1 MMHETSDLSFDE
13 LVDAACEELDLE
25 LNRPPPPPPPPTRRE
40 KLARW
45 CRRILQDRL
54 KPPIQRTARL
64 ATTVLNAEL
73 PVDVDAV
80 SGAALSLTARVAH
93 AGFRTLRWTLLA
105 PLAPIA
111 FARRRLAARRD
122 EALPLH
128 APARPAAPARPR
140 RDVPAPVALTPDA
153 EAPARPP
160 ASPSFASPRP
170 AVRRGVLGILR
181 LRGFLRADR
190 PKQSTHPSTSAQAS
204 PQFTSPEAYLHGNY
218 EAPRPQIAP
227 RQLFDEDAE
236 VDLPPARDAA
246 PARVTP
252 DERFATS
259 RGVGAPGVAADPRAG
274 TTYPGKLHNNP
285 QHASLRAAATADE
298 RFATSRGVAS
308 QPPKAVVATPPS
320 SPVRPNGTVMA
331 RSPSAVEGYALY

>member
-1 MMHETSDLSFDE
+1 M
-13 LVDAACEELDLE
+13 
-25 LNRPPPPPPPPTRRE
+25 
-40 KLARW
+40 
-45 CRRILQDRL
+45 
-54 KPPIQRTARL
+54 
-64 ATTVLNAEL
+64 
-73 PVDVDAV
+73 
-80 SGAALSLTARVAH
+80 
-93 AGFRTLRWTLLA
+93 
-105 PLAPIA
+105 
-111 FARRRLAARRD
+111 
-122 EALPLH
+122 
-128 APARPAAPARPR
+128 
-140 RDVPAPVALTPDA
+140 VPAPVALTPDA

-170 AVRRGVLGILR
+170 A
-181 LRGFLRADR
+181 
-190 PKQSTHPSTSAQAS
+190 AS

-259 RGVGAPGVAADPRAG
+259 RGVGAPSVAADPRAG
-274 TTYPGKLHNNP
+274 TTYPGSSTTIP

-308 QPPKAVVATPPS
+308 QPPKTVVVGTPPS
-320 SPVRPNGTVMA
+320 SPVRPNGAASAA
-331 RSPSAVEGYALY
+331 RSPSAVEGAPLHTCDSSILNKWRLDHAREPGIAPPPPPTRTKTKTNKSQNDSRQTATFVSLDPVASKSEDQSKAFTDASWYRSTARRRNDLAEKRRTR

>member
-1 MMHETSDLSFDE
+1 M
-13 LVDAACEELDLE
+13 
-25 LNRPPPPPPPPTRRE
+25 RR
-40 KLARW
+40 
-45 CRRILQDRL
+45 
-54 KPPIQRTARL
+54 
-64 ATTVLNAEL
+64 
-73 PVDVDAV
+73 
-80 SGAALSLTARVAH
+80 
-93 AGFRTLRWTLLA
+93 
-105 PLAPIA
+105 
-111 FARRRLAARRD
+111 
-122 EALPLH
+122 
-128 APARPAAPARPR
+128 
-140 RDVPAPVALTPDA
+140 
-153 EAPARPP
+153 
-160 ASPSFASPRP
+160 
-170 AVRRGVLGILR
+170 
-181 LRGFLRADR
+181 FLRADR

-259 RGVGAPGVAADPRAG
+259 RGVGAPSVAADPRAG
-274 TTYPGKLHNNP
+274 TTYPGQFHNNP

-298 RFATSRGVAS
+298 RFATSRGSAPPPRDERFATSRGVGAPGVAAAAAPTGRTTQSSSLLAASDGRFATSRGVAS
-308 QPPKAVVATPPS
+308 QPPKAVIHTPPA

>member
-1 MMHETSDLSFDE
+1 MMHEASDLSFDE

-170 AVRRGVLGILR
+170 A
-181 LRGFLRADR
+181 
-190 PKQSTHPSTSAQAS
+190 AS

-259 RGVGAPGVAADPRAG
+259 RGSAPPPRDERFATSRGVGAPGVAA
-274 TTYPGKLHNNP
+274 
-285 QHASLRAAATADE
+285 AAAPTGRTTQSSSLLAASDG

>member
-1 MMHETSDLSFDE
+1 MMHEASDLSFDE

-111 FARRRLAARRD
+111 FARNRLRARRD

-128 APARPAAPARPR
+128 APARPAEARQAAPGAVQYEFQAAAGGASPVRKKM
-140 RDVPAPVALTPDA
+140 VPAPGALTPDA

-170 AVRRGVLGILR
+170 A
-181 LRGFLRADR
+181 
-190 PKQSTHPSTSAQAS
+190 AS

-227 RQLFDEDAE
+227 RQLFD
-236 VDLPPARDAA
+236 L
-246 PARVTP
+246 
-252 DERFATS
+252 
-259 RGVGAPGVAADPRAG
+259 
-274 TTYPGKLHNNP
+274 
-285 QHASLRAAATADE
+285 SLIHI
-298 RFATSRGVAS
+298 
-308 QPPKAVVATPPS
+308 
-320 SPVRPNGTVMA
+320 
-331 RSPSAVEGYALY
+331 

>member
-1 MMHETSDLSFDE
+1 MVF
-13 LVDAACEELDLE
+13 
-25 LNRPPPPPPPPTRRE
+25 
-40 KLARW
+40 
-45 CRRILQDRL
+45 IF
-54 KPPIQRTARL
+54 
-64 ATTVLNAEL
+64 
-73 PVDVDAV
+73 
-80 SGAALSLTARVAH
+80 ARVAH

-128 APARPAAPARPR
+128 APARPAEARQAAPGAVQYEFQTAAGGASPVRNKM
-140 RDVPAPVALTPDA
+140 VPAPVALTPDA

-170 AVRRGVLGILR
+170 A
-181 LRGFLRADR
+181 
-190 PKQSTHPSTSAQAS
+190 AS

-259 RGVGAPGVAADPRAG
+259 RGVGAPSVAADPRAG

-308 QPPKAVVATPPS
+308 QPPKTVVVGTPPS

>member
-1 MMHETSDLSFDE
+1 M
-13 LVDAACEELDLE
+13 
-25 LNRPPPPPPPPTRRE
+25 
-40 KLARW
+40 
-45 CRRILQDRL
+45 
-54 KPPIQRTARL
+54 
-64 ATTVLNAEL
+64 
-73 PVDVDAV
+73 
-80 SGAALSLTARVAH
+80 
-93 AGFRTLRWTLLA
+93 
-105 PLAPIA
+105 
-111 FARRRLAARRD
+111 
-122 EALPLH
+122 
-128 APARPAAPARPR
+128 
-140 RDVPAPVALTPDA
+140 VPAPVALTPDA

-170 AVRRGVLGILR
+170 A
-181 LRGFLRADR
+181 
-190 PKQSTHPSTSAQAS
+190 AS

-259 RGVGAPGVAADPRAG
+259 RGVGAPSVAADPRTGA
-274 TTYPGKLHNNP
+274 TYPGQFHNNP

-308 QPPKAVVATPPS
+308 QPPKTVVVGTPPS
-320 SPVRPNGTVMA
+320 SPVRPNGAAQFV

>member
-111 FARRRLAARRD
+111 FARNRLRARRD

-170 AVRRGVLGILR
+170 A
-181 LRGFLRADR
+181 
-190 PKQSTHPSTSAQAS
+190 AS

-259 RGVGAPGVAADPRAG
+259 RGVGAPSVAADPRAG

-308 QPPKAVVATPPS
+308 QPPKTVVVGTPPS
-320 SPVRPNGTVMA
+320 SPVRPNGAAALA

>member
-128 APARPAAPARPR
+128 APARPAEARQAAPGAVQYEFQATAGGASPVRKKM
-140 RDVPAPVALTPDA
+140 VPAPVALTPDA

-170 AVRRGVLGILR
+170 A
-181 LRGFLRADR
+181 
-190 PKQSTHPSTSAQAS
+190 AS

-259 RGVGAPGVAADPRAG
+259 RGSAPPPRDERFATSRGVGAPGVAA
-274 TTYPGKLHNNP
+274 
-285 QHASLRAAATADE
+285 AAAPTGRTTQSSSLLAASDG

-320 SPVRPNGTVMA
+320 SPVRPNGAAALA

>member
-122 EALPLH
+122 GALPLH

-153 EAPARPP
+153 EAPTRPP
-160 ASPSFASPRP
+160 ASAREVSFHAPDAGAP
-170 AVRRGVLGILR
+170 LADA
-181 LRGFLRADR
+181 LRADL
-190 PKQSTHPSTSAQAS
+190 T
-204 PQFTSPEAYLHGNY
+204 LVVGC
-218 EAPRPQIAP
+218 
-227 RQLFDEDAE
+227 
-236 VDLPPARDAA
+236 AA
-246 PARVTP
+246 PELATP
-252 DERFATS
+252 GR
-259 RGVGAPGVAADPRAG
+259 VAAFRASVQSADFVFG
-274 TTYPGKLHNNP
+274 TGPLERVLGHAVGTY
-285 QHASLRAAATADE
+285 
-298 RFATSRGVAS
+298 
-308 QPPKAVVATPPS
+308 
-320 SPVRPNGTVMA
+320 
-331 RSPSAVEGYALY
+331 

>member
-111 FARRRLAARRD
+111 FARNRLRARRD

-128 APARPAAPARPR
+128 APARPAEARQVAPGAVQYEFQTAAGGASPVRKKM
-140 RDVPAPVALTPDA
+140 VPAPVALTPDA

-170 AVRRGVLGILR
+170 A
-181 LRGFLRADR
+181 
-190 PKQSTHPSTSAQAS
+190 AS

-218 EAPRPQIAP
+218 EAPRPPSIAP

-259 RGVGAPGVAADPRAG
+259 RGVGAPSVAADPRAG
-274 TTYPGKLHNNP
+274 TTYPGQFHNNP

-308 QPPKAVVATPPS
+308 QPPKAVIHTPPA
-320 SPVRPNGTVMA
+320 SPVRPNGAAALA

>member
-170 AVRRGVLGILR
+170 A
-181 LRGFLRADR
+181 
-190 PKQSTHPSTSAQAS
+190 AS

-259 RGVGAPGVAADPRAG
+259 RGSAPPPRDERFATSRGVGAPGVAA
-274 TTYPGKLHNNP
+274 
-285 QHASLRAAATADE
+285 AAAPIGRTTESSSLLAASDG

-308 QPPKAVVATPPS
+308 QPPKTVVVGTPPS
-320 SPVRPNGTVMA
+320 SPVRPNGAAALA

>member
-1 MMHETSDLSFDE
+1 LDRRPGKKTMMHETSDLSFDE

-111 FARRRLAARRD
+111 FARRRLRERRD

-128 APARPAAPARPR
+128 APARPAAARQAAPGAVQYEFQAAAGGASPVR
-140 RDVPAPVALTPDA
+140 KKMVPAPVALTPDA

-181 LRGFLRADR
+181 LEAVPARRSSKAEHSPVDLRA
-190 PKQSTHPSTSAQAS
+190 
-204 PQFTSPEAYLHGNY
+204 
-218 EAPRPQIAP
+218 
-227 RQLFDEDAE
+227 
-236 VDLPPARDAA
+236 
-246 PARVTP
+246 
-252 DERFATS
+252 
-259 RGVGAPGVAADPRAG
+259 GVAAVHVA
-274 TTYPGKLHNNP
+274 
-285 QHASLRAAATADE
+285 
-298 RFATSRGVAS
+298 RGL
-308 QPPKAVVATPPS
+308 P
-320 SPVRPNGTVMA
+320 A
-331 RSPSAVEGYALY
+331 RQ

>member
-1 MMHETSDLSFDE
+1 M
-13 LVDAACEELDLE
+13 
-25 LNRPPPPPPPPTRRE
+25 
-40 KLARW
+40 
-45 CRRILQDRL
+45 
-54 KPPIQRTARL
+54 
-64 ATTVLNAEL
+64 
-73 PVDVDAV
+73 
-80 SGAALSLTARVAH
+80 
-93 AGFRTLRWTLLA
+93 
-105 PLAPIA
+105 
-111 FARRRLAARRD
+111 
-122 EALPLH
+122 
-128 APARPAAPARPR
+128 
-140 RDVPAPVALTPDA
+140 VPAPVALTPDA

-170 AVRRGVLGILR
+170 A
-181 LRGFLRADR
+181 
-190 PKQSTHPSTSAQAS
+190 AS

-259 RGVGAPGVAADPRAG
+259 RGVGAPSVAADPRAG

>member
-1 MMHETSDLSFDE
+1 M
-13 LVDAACEELDLE
+13 
-25 LNRPPPPPPPPTRRE
+25 RR
-40 KLARW
+40 
-45 CRRILQDRL
+45 
-54 KPPIQRTARL
+54 
-64 ATTVLNAEL
+64 
-73 PVDVDAV
+73 
-80 SGAALSLTARVAH
+80 
-93 AGFRTLRWTLLA
+93 
-105 PLAPIA
+105 
-111 FARRRLAARRD
+111 
-122 EALPLH
+122 
-128 APARPAAPARPR
+128 
-140 RDVPAPVALTPDA
+140 
-153 EAPARPP
+153 
-160 ASPSFASPRP
+160 
-170 AVRRGVLGILR
+170 
-181 LRGFLRADR
+181 FLRADR

-259 RGVGAPGVAADPRAG
+259 RGSAPPPRDERFATSRGVGAPGVAA
-274 TTYPGKLHNNP
+274 
-285 QHASLRAAATADE
+285 AAAPTGRTTQSSSLLAASDG

-308 QPPKAVVATPPS
+308 QPPKTVVVGTPPS

>member
-1 MMHETSDLSFDE
+1 MESFD
-13 LVDAACEELDLE
+13 L
-25 LNRPPPPPPPPTRRE
+25 RR
-40 KLARW
+40 
-45 CRRILQDRL
+45 
-54 KPPIQRTARL
+54 
-64 ATTVLNAEL
+64 
-73 PVDVDAV
+73 
-80 SGAALSLTARVAH
+80 
-93 AGFRTLRWTLLA
+93 
-105 PLAPIA
+105 
-111 FARRRLAARRD
+111 
-122 EALPLH
+122 
-128 APARPAAPARPR
+128 
-140 RDVPAPVALTPDA
+140 
-153 EAPARPP
+153 
-160 ASPSFASPRP
+160 
-170 AVRRGVLGILR
+170 
-181 LRGFLRADR
+181 FLRADR

-259 RGVGAPGVAADPRAG
+259 RGVGAPSVAADPRAG

-308 QPPKAVVATPPS
+308 QPPKAVIHTPPA